1 MVTVYCSLLIA
12 HCSLFTAHCSL
23 FIVPLIDR
31 YITKQLIRPWIVS
44 LSLCSILGEVIGIS
58 FEQVQFVTER
68 NFSLLATLKVHLLKF
83 PAFLSLGL
91 PFSLLMATM
100 ITYSKLAKT
109 NEIIA
114 LKACG
119 VSLFRLIIPSLTL
132 SLIVAGFML
141 LLNIQIV
148 PSANYQAA
156 ILIENEFKIDRSELQ
171 KYHHKN
177 IIYQNF
183 SFINQTPVLTYLIIA
198 DRFDKQKLEGITLLE
213 YQKRHLDKVIIA
225 SSAVWDRQ
233 LKSWVFVDGTQQIIN
248 NNSNYQQPIYFKQ
261 LALSVDRDFLS
272 YVQNNRD
279 NREMNLKEL
288 YQWLNVLKGSND
300 LQKIRQL
307 KINIQERYT
316 LPVSCIVFTLLGG
329 ILGCNYFKRINQIS
343 LLIVI
348 IMSYQAIQF
357 ITTSLCLTGLI
368 PIKLGIWFPNIIGLG
383 LAGGFLSF
391 KETT

>member
-1 MVTVYCSLLIA
+1 MSSEQL
-12 HCSLFTAHCSL
+12 LFT
-23 FIVPLIDR
+23 IPVIDR
-31 YITKQLIRPWIVS
+31 YITKQFIRPWIIS

-68 NFSLLATLKVHLLKF
+68 NFSFLAALKVHLLKF

-100 ITYSKLAKT
+100 ITYSKLAKN

-114 LKACG
+114 LKSCG
-119 VSLFRLIIPSLTL
+119 APLIRLMIPTLTL
-132 SLIVAGFML
+132 SLIVAGLMF

-171 KYHHKN
+171 KYHRKN

-183 SFINQTPVLTYLIIA
+183 SFANQPPVLTSLIIA
-198 DRFDKQKLEGITLLE
+198 DRFDKQKIEGITLLE

-225 SSAVWDRQ
+225 SSAIWDRQ
-233 LKSWVFVDGTQQIIN
+233 LKSWIFIDGTQQIIN
-248 NNSNYQQPIYFKQ
+248 QNNSSYQQPIDFKQ
-261 LALSVDRDFLS
+261 LVLPIDQNFLD
-272 YVQNNRD
+272 YVQNYRD
-279 NREMNLKEL
+279 NREMNLPEL

-300 LQKIRQL
+300 LQKICQL

-316 LPVSCIVFTLLGG
+316 LPVSCVVFTLLGG
-329 ILGCNYFKRINQIS
+329 ILGCNYPKRINQIS

-357 ITTSLCLTGLI
+357 ITISLSLTGLI
-368 PIKLGIWFPNIIGLG
+368 PIKLGIWFPNMIGLG
-383 LAGGFLSF
+383 LAGRCLSF
-391 KETT
+391 KVTP